1 MGIICFPLATYN
13 TYSTYNTYNTYNSY
27 LFFYPNKKGCHLS
40 DSPSEDSI
48 FEKMLILVSVCVSL
62 QELILNVGRNLL
74 V

>member
-13 TYSTYNTYNTYNSY
+13 TYSTYNTYALSLLNI
-27 LFFYPNKKGCHLS
+27 NKKGCHLS

-48 FEKMLILVSVCVSL
+48 FAKMLILVSVCVSL
-62 QELILNVGRNLL
+62 QELILNVCRNLL